1 MKLLD
6 YPSLLKSF
14 IAELGKELAMRR
26 TVWRV
31 IPGTS
36 HKFGSPEKQSR
47 YDSMRLMEKVFKEM
61 NTRELQTIVER
72 IERKKEAARK
82 STPKLFSLILIFLF
96 LSFGTQAQKISEFQA
111 VDTIDQNS
119 ILEVFSLHEHLKFYN
134 EKQLLKVKVAYKP
147 EGGNFKF
154 KEEFQKSGVI
164 KYAAIHL
171 GTYKFIIQ
179 DESSTCRCVIEME
192 FKKEDA
198 KVLSTLNYEL
208 HCWDAKFPD
217 PDKPLRKL

>member
-31 IPGTS
+31 IPGTD
-36 HKFGSPEKQSR
+36 HQFGSSEKQSR

-72 IERKKEAARK
+72 IERKKEEVRK
-82 STPKLFSLILIFLF
+82 STPKLFSIILIFIF
-96 LSFGTQAQKISEFQA
+96 FSFGSQAQKIIELNA

-119 ILEVFSLHEHLKFYN
+119 ILEVFTLDQHLKFYHP
-134 EKQLLKVKVAYKP
+134 KQMLDIKVAYKP
-147 EGGNFKF
+147 TGGKYKF
-154 KEEFQKSGVI
+154 KESFDKSGAI

-171 GTYKFIIQ
+171 GKYKFVIRDSVSSCKCII
-179 DESSTCRCVIEME
+179 EIEFLGSDSKIKSIETYRLECM
-192 FKKEDA
+192 DA
-198 KVLSTLNYEL
+198 NY
-208 HCWDAKFPD
+208 PN
-217 PDKPLRKL
+217 PNKPTRKL

>member
-72 IERKKEAARK
+72 IERKKLEASK
-82 STPKLFSLILIFLF
+82 PVPKLFPLILFFLF
-96 LSFGTQAQKISEFQA
+96 LSFGTSAQT
-111 VDTIDQNS
+111 VDTIFNGK
-119 ILEVFSLHEHLKFYN
+119 LHLQVINEHLDFYKKNQKFD
-134 EKQLLKVKVAYKP
+134 VTVAYK
-147 EGGNFKF
+147 ESQASNFQF
-154 KEEFQKSGVI
+154 KEKISKKGVFSILLNKKGLYKIQVRDFKTPCVFVLIIDYQDSETGKHHFI
-164 KYAAIHL
+164 KCSEPIYPE
-171 GTYKFIIQ
+171 TDKMVK
-179 DESSTCRCVIEME
+179 TN
-192 FKKEDA
+192 KKP
-198 KVLSTLNYEL
+198 SRT
-208 HCWDAKFPD
+208 
-217 PDKPLRKL
+217 

>member
-36 HKFGSPEKQSR
+36 HQFGSPEKQRR

-72 IERKKEAARK
+72 IERKKLEASK
-82 STPKLFSLILIFLF
+82 PTTKLFPLILLFLF
-96 LSFGTQAQKISEFQA
+96 LSFGLSAQKTIKLNA
-111 VDTIDQNS
+111 VDTIDHNS
-119 ILEVFSLHEHLKFYN
+119 ILEVFSLHEHLKFYH
-134 EKQLLKVKVAYKP
+134 EKQVLDIKVIYKP
-147 EGGNFKF
+147 VGGSFEF
-154 KEEFQKSGVI
+154 KESFQKSGVI

-171 GTYKFIIQ
+171 GTYKFTIQ
-179 DESSTCRCVIEME
+179 DKDSTCRCEIEME
-192 FKKEDA
+192 FKKQDTQ
-198 KVLSTLNYEL
+198 VVSTLNYVL
-208 HCWDAKFPD
+208 KCWDAKFPN
-217 PDKPLRKL
+217 PEKPSKKL